1 MICSRII
8 YVIYVIFIQKLFIQ
22 GALTLMNNFTIDSI
36 LFDLLF
42 STFSELCDLW
52 LLAEKNIYYFK
63 I

>member
-52 LLAEKNIYYFK
+52 LLAEKK
-63 I
+63 HLLL